1 MNITYFHDTDTLL
14 INFNKNT
21 IVDTQEIN
29 ENTII
34 ELDNSGNVVSM
45 TIEHAKNK
53 TEINSLSFNQILEK
67 LVAV

>member
-14 INFNKNT
+14 INFSKNT